1 MASTLFSR
9 VSNGT
14 GFPELS
20 MSFHSPVTPM
30 IATLNTYF
38 GENNFSR
45 VGLVDIFKLDS
56 SQTT

>member
-45 VGLVDIFKLDS
+45 VELVDIF
-56 SQTT
+56 